1 MQSTVSQRGSAER
14 SAPEGQ
20 CRVQCPGGVV
30 KSSAQEGQCICTV
43 PNIGSAEH
51 SASNG
56 QCRAQYP
63 RGAEHSPER
72 QHRAQHQIGSA
83 EGQGI
88 AQPNGA
94 VQSTA

>member
-1 MQSTVSQRGSAER
+1 M
-14 SAPEGQ
+14 
-20 CRVQCPGGVV
+20 
-30 KSSAQEGQCICTV
+30 KSSAPEGQCICTV
-43 PNIGSAEH
+43 PNMGSAEH

-72 QHRAQHQIGSA
+72 QHRAQHQIDSA

-94 VQSTA
+94 VQSKA